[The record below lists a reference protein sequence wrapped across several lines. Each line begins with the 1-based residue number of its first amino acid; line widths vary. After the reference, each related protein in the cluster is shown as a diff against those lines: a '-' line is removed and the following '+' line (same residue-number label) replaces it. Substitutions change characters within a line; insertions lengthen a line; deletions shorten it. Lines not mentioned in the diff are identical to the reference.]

1 MNILAVY
8 NMQITV
14 PRPNYSLIG
23 TWPAAGGVELERA
36 PSFPSGDTVFGWS
49 LILSQFAFVSAFK
62 EHPRNRKKLKS
73 SLSPGLYPG
82 LVSGE
87 HYWQAI
93 WL

>member
-36 PSFPSGDTVFGWS
+36 PSFPSGDLVFGWS

-62 EHPRNRKKLKS
+62 EHPRNRKNWKAPSHQVYTLD
-73 SLSPGLYPG
+73 
-82 LVSGE
+82 
-87 HYWQAI
+87 
-93 WL
+93 